1 VITIIEITASLN
13 VRIISLMTALIPD
26 QEPTPD
32 FDERCKRVLNRWERG
47 ELPFKQAI
55 ELMNELER
63 EAVNSGLP
71 CNQGRVELL
80 LGVMQGYRANL
91 DASVRHFE
99 RARNLFEKAGNRK
112 RAVGALL
119 NLGESYRL
127 KGDFTRARQFF
138 HTAYEAAE
146 VMGAKITQANAA
158 CNEGLIF
165 LSMERF
171 DAARA
176 MLNKAAHLAEQV
188 TGEEESPLPLLCE
201 IYHGLVSVNLRL
213 EDLEAAWS
221 YALQSHHIAQQVG
234 QPLLLG
240 FANRAMGEALAALL
254 NVPRSAEDTV
264 VYPVTDKDPDDYFR
278 AASEAFQEIK
288 AEGELARTMYAQ
300 AISLMGRGRSMMAAR
315 KLQQAMI
322 IFTRLGMSDDAAK
335 AAHAQMAALANTGG

>member
-1 VITIIEITASLN
+1 
-13 VRIISLMTALIPD
+13 MTALMPD

-32 FDERCKRVLNRWERG
+32 FDERATSILRRWQRG
-47 ELPFKQAI
+47 ELPFKQAV
-55 ELMNELER
+55 EMMNDLER
-63 EAVNSGLP
+63 EAVSSGLP

-99 RARNLFEKAGNRK
+99 RARNLFERAGNRK

-119 NLGESYRL
+119 NLGESYRQ
-127 KGDFTRARQFF
+127 KGDFTRARQLF
-138 HTAYEAAE
+138 HTAFEAAE
-146 VMGAKITQANAA
+146 SLDDKLTQANAA

-165 LSMERF
+165 LSMERY
-171 DAARA
+171 DSARA
-176 MLNKAAHLAEQV
+176 MLNKAVHLAEQAADE
-188 TGEEESPLPLLCE
+188 TTDPRPLLCE
-201 IYHGLVSVNLRL
+201 IYHGLVSVSLRTDDL
-213 EDLEAAWS
+213 EDAWS
-221 YALQSHHIAQQVG
+221 YALQSHYIAQQIG

-240 FANRAMGEALAALL
+240 FANRAMGEALSALL

-278 AASEAFQEIK
+278 AASDAFQEIK

-300 AISLMGRGRSMMAAR
+300 ANSLVGRGRAMMAAR